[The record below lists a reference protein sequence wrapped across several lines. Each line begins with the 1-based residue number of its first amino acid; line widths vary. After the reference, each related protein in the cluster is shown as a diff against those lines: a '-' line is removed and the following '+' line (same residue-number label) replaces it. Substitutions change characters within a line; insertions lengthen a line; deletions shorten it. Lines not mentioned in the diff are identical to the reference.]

1 MKLTKR
7 YLRKMIFEELAAG
20 DEAEEN
26 ASGDLAK
33 DLEAAYAGGPGAVRA
48 FMDGQGNKD
57 GGVKDILVSASEEDD
72 GSDPDDKIGVSGA
85 APVSVGDL
93 GRTQQFIDLM
103 QSVSFPLGS
112 ASVLEDAITS
122 KTSGAPGAISIS
134 GDAVLDGHHR
144 WSSVYAITPDGS
156 INAKDFQFPGG
167 VKEKLAAA
175 QLAVAAI
182 NKGGSQPSKGGA
194 AATDIIG
201 KGKEDIVAMIDSNKG
216 SQTDDKAPGPLLND
230 TMIQAIADGNHP
242 AVLEWA
248 GLTGEEEFV
257 SLEESEAGFANDPI
271 RKGIA
276 EKVGENLA
284 SLPSPLGGAP
294 ASREDMPQLDHE
306 SIGGSAGLAQIE
318 KGLPAGEFNVVPPFQ
333 KEGRRRSKIT
343 RRQLRQIIKEEWY
356 SDEHETLADKKYADS
371 KEPEWTVG
379 DYWDAIRD
387 FSKELT
393 GRRNTFGSPE
403 KLKGMD
409 SKQLSDYYTSMFD
422 SPEAIAQQ
430 DEIKAAD
437 EISAQAR
444 SDAETGYEYEE
455 SEYERSPKMQGMG
468 HRQEAI
474 GRIKGVIREELQ
486 REIRRRR
493 RK

>member
-7 YLRKMIFEELAAG
+7 YLRKIILEELAAT
-20 DEAEEN
+20 EKTEES
-26 ASGDLAK
+26 APDDLGK
-33 DLEAAYAGGPGAVRA
+33 DLEAAYAAGPGAVRT
-48 FMDGQGNKD
+48 FMDAQDNKD
-57 GGVKDILVSASEEDD
+57 GGVKDILVSASEEND
-72 GSDPDDKIGVSGA
+72 GSDPDDKIAVSGGSE
-85 APVSVGDL
+85 VSVGDL
-93 GRTQQFIDLM
+93 GPTQQFIDLM

-134 GDAVLDGHHR
+134 GNAVLDGHHR
-144 WSSVYAITPDGS
+144 WSSVFAITPDGS

-182 NKGGSQPSKGGA
+182 NKGGTQPSKGGA

-201 KGKEDIVAMIDSNKG
+201 KGKEDIIAMIDSNKG

-242 AVLEWA
+242 AILEWA

-257 SLEESEAGFANDPI
+257 SLDESEAGFANDPI

-284 SLPSPLGGAP
+284 SLPSPLDGAP

-306 SIGGSAGLAQIE
+306 SIGGSSGLAQIE

-333 KEGRRRSKIT
+333 KEGRYRRKIT
-343 RRQLRQIIKEEWY
+343 RRQLRRIIKEEWH
-356 SDEHETLADKKYADS
+356 SDEHETLADKMYADS
-371 KEPEWTVG
+371 KEPEWTEG

-393 GRRNTFGSPE
+393 GRRNTYGSPE
-403 KLKGMD
+403 KLAGMD
-409 SKQLSDYYTSMFD
+409 DKQLSDYYTSMFD
-422 SPEAIAQQ
+422 SPEAITQQ
-430 DEIKAAD
+430 DEIEAAD
-437 EISAQAR
+437 KVSAQAK
-444 SDAETGYEYEE
+444 SDAGIGYEYEE
-455 SEYERSPKMQGMG
+455 SEQERSPKRQGMSR
-468 HRQEAI
+468 RQESVSRVMDI
-474 GRIKGVIREELQ
+474 IREELQ
-486 REIRRRR
+486 REIRLRRR
-493 RK
+493 